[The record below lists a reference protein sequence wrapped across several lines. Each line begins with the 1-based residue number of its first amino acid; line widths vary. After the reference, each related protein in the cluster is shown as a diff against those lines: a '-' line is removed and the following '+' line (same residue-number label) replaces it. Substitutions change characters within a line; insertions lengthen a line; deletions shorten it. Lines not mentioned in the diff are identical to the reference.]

1 MIGKNRW
8 ATLLMLCTSM
18 LLMTGCSGNG
28 GAPTPAGKPAPKAE
42 NEKPAAPAAPVAKN
56 RVARFETTKGTF
68 KIELFE
74 DKAPITTKNFIG
86 LVTKGFYDGVIF
98 HRVIDGFM
106 IQGGGF
112 TKDMG
117 EKPTGAQIPNEAK
130 NGLKNTRGTIAM
142 ARRAE
147 PHSATAQFFINHKDN
162 SALDYPSRDGWGYAV
177 FGKVTQ
183 GLEVVD
189 KIAKV
194 RTGNRGMFQ
203 DVPVEPVVIQSVK
216 VTPDTK

>member
-1 MIGKNRW
+1 MLLKRLSMFAIGM
-8 ATLLMLCTSM
+8 TLAVAALTSQAAPSIQMQTSM
-18 LLMTGCSGNG
+18 
-28 GAPTPAGKPAPKAE
+28 
-42 NEKPAAPAAPVAKN
+42 
-56 RVARFETTKGTF
+56 GTIV
-68 KIELFE
+68 IELDSE
-74 DKAPITTKNFIG
+74 KAPITVKNF
-86 LVTKGFYDGVIF
+86 LQYAKDGFYDGTVF

-112 TKDMG
+112 DKDMG

-130 NGLKNTRGTIAM
+130 NSLKNQRGTIAM

-162 SALDYPSRDGWGYAV
+162 SALDYPSQDGWGYAV

-183 GLEVVD
+183 GLDVVD

-194 RTGNRGMFQ
+194 KTGNRGMFQ

>member
-1 MIGKNRW
+1 MEGVSNKTQT
-8 ATLLMLCTSM
+8 ATLHTNRGDIVVELFGNHAPKTVANF
-18 LLMTGCSGNG
+18 TGLADGSKDYSQPNAAG
-28 GAPTPAGKPAPKAE
+28 GAEGP
-42 NEKPAAPAAPVAKN
+42 
-56 RVARFETTKGTF
+56 
-68 KIELFE
+68 
-74 DKAPITTKNFIG
+74 
-86 LVTKGFYDGVIF
+86 FYDGSVF

-130 NGLKNTRGTIAM
+130 NGLKNQRGTIAM

-162 SALDYPSRDGWGYAV
+162 DALDYPSRDGWGYAV

-183 GLEVVD
+183 GLDVVD

-216 VTPDTK
+216 VTPDKK

>member
-1 MIGKNRW
+1 MYKKLAIMITSGLILS
-8 ATLLMLCTSM
+8 ATALAAPTVEMQTSM
-18 LLMTGCSGNG
+18 
-28 GAPTPAGKPAPKAE
+28 
-42 NEKPAAPAAPVAKN
+42 
-56 RVARFETTKGTF
+56 GTLV
-68 KIELFE
+68 IELDAE
-74 DKAPITTKNFIG
+74 KSPVTVKNF
-86 LVTKGFYDGVIF
+86 LQYAKDGFYNNTIF

-117 EKPTGAQIPNEAK
+117 EKPTASQILNESK
-130 NGLKNTRGTIAM
+130 NGLKNERGTIAM

-162 SALDYPSRDGWGYAV
+162 SSQLDYPLNGGGYAV

-183 GLEVVD
+183 GMDVVD

-194 RTGNRGMFQ
+194 PTGNRSMFQ
-203 DVPVEPVVIQSVK
+203 NVPLEPIVIQSVK
-216 VTPDTK
+216 IISDKK

>member
-1 MIGKNRW
+1 MLLKRLSMFAGGL
-8 ATLLMLCTSM
+8 TLAVAALSSQAAPFVEMQTSM
-18 LLMTGCSGNG
+18 
-28 GAPTPAGKPAPKAE
+28 
-42 NEKPAAPAAPVAKN
+42 
-56 RVARFETTKGTF
+56 GTIV
-68 KIELFE
+68 IELDSE
-74 DKAPITTKNFIG
+74 KAPITVKNF
-86 LVTKGFYDGVIF
+86 LQYVKDGFYDGTIF

-112 TKDMG
+112 TKEMG

-162 SALDYPSRDGWGYAV
+162 SALNYPSQDGWGYAV

-183 GLEVVD
+183 GLDVVD

>member
-1 MIGKNRW
+1 MLLKKISRFAAGLMLAL
-8 ATLLMLCTSM
+8 ATLASQAAPSVEMQTSM
-18 LLMTGCSGNG
+18 
-28 GAPTPAGKPAPKAE
+28 
-42 NEKPAAPAAPVAKN
+42 
-56 RVARFETTKGTF
+56 GTIV
-68 KIELFE
+68 IELDSE
-74 DKAPITTKNFIG
+74 KAPISVKNF
-86 LVTKGFYDGVIF
+86 LQYAKDGYYNGTIF

>member
-1 MIGKNRW
+1 MLLRKLTRFAAG
-8 ATLLMLCTSM
+8 ATLALAALSSQAAPTVEMQTSM
-18 LLMTGCSGNG
+18 
-28 GAPTPAGKPAPKAE
+28 GAI
-42 NEKPAAPAAPVAKN
+42 V
-56 RVARFETTKGTF
+56 
-68 KIELFE
+68 IELDAE
-74 DKAPITTKNFIG
+74 KAPLTVKNF
-86 LVTKGFYDGVIF
+86 LQYANDGFYNGTIF
-98 HRVIDGFM
+98 HRVIEGFM

-130 NGLKNTRGTIAM
+130 NGLKNQRGTIAM

-162 SALDYPSRDGWGYAV
+162 DALDYPSRDGWGYAV

-183 GLEVVD
+183 GLDVVD

-216 VTPDTK
+216 VIPDKK

>member
-1 MIGKNRW
+1 MLLKRLSMFAIGM
-8 ATLLMLCTSM
+8 TLAVAALTSQAAPSIQMQTSM
-18 LLMTGCSGNG
+18 
-28 GAPTPAGKPAPKAE
+28 
-42 NEKPAAPAAPVAKN
+42 
-56 RVARFETTKGTF
+56 GTIV
-68 KIELFE
+68 IELDSE
-74 DKAPITTKNFIG
+74 KAPITVKNF
-86 LVTKGFYDGVIF
+86 LQYAKDGFYDGTIF

-112 TKDMG
+112 TKEMG

-130 NGLKNTRGTIAM
+130 NGLKNMRGTIAM

-162 SALDYPSRDGWGYAV
+162 SALDYPSQDGWGYAV

-183 GLEVVD
+183 GLDVVD

>member
-1 MIGKNRW
+1 MLAL
-8 ATLLMLCTSM
+8 ATLASQAAPSVEMQTSM
-18 LLMTGCSGNG
+18 GMI
-28 GAPTPAGKPAPKAE
+28 
-42 NEKPAAPAAPVAKN
+42 V
-56 RVARFETTKGTF
+56 
-68 KIELFE
+68 IELDSE
-74 DKAPITTKNFIG
+74 KAPISVKNF
-86 LVTKGFYDGVIF
+86 LQYAKDGYYNGTIF